1 MSPFIVN
8 KESQLNEQVKTLGK
22 AIAIIGSGCRFSGH
36 ADTPSKLWD
45 LLENPRDVSSPLPA
59 SRFNAAGFYH
69 NDGAHHG
76 HTNVKDLR
84 AYFLSGDGVERKFD
98 ANFFGI
104 NNAEANVLDPQMRL
118 LLEVTYEALEG
129 AGVTIESLQGT
140 NTGCYV
146 GLMSGEYESAMLK
159 DPETIGT
166 YHATGTARSFL
177 SNRISY
183 FFDWHG
189 PSMTID
195 TACSSSLVAVHQAV
209 LLLRSGQ
216 SRVAI
221 AAGSNMII
229 DPTNYI
235 SESKLQMLSPTG
247 QSRMWDADGNGYA
260 RGEGICTL
268 VLKRLEDALAD
279 GDYIECVIRET
290 GCNSDGR
297 TSGITSIDEYI
308 ARPSPVAQAALIRET
323 YARAGLDPACAMDRP
338 QYFEAH
344 GTGTAA
350 GDPVEAEAIHS
361 AFFGDSSADDGRLLV
376 GSIKTVCG
384 HTEGTAGVAGILKA
398 SLALQRGVIPPNLL
412 FNALNPSI
420 KPFVDHLQLATS
432 RLVWPLI
439 TDEQPRRASVN
450 SFGFGGTNVHAILE
464 SFDNAHERPGS
475 NTAEPVFMPFVFSA
489 ASQKSLR
496 NYLKSLASHLEHN
509 AENLR
514 LRDLAYTLHS
524 RRSRFP
530 YALSVVA
537 HDGPALRKKL
547 EELLAESEANGKPI
561 GIRAA
566 SAPSGLKQGS
576 GVVAIFTGQGAQWAT
591 MGAELLS
598 SSTVASDILE
608 KLEQR
613 LAQLPKLD
621 RPTWSLREELL
632 RAENSRINEPE
643 LSQPLCTAIQILLV
657 DISRSAGLKFSA
669 VLGHSS
675 GEVATAYAAG
685 IISAED
691 AICIAYYRGLC
702 TRLAQSTNGKQGA
715 MMAVGTSAEDASE
728 VLEAG
733 LFKGRVTIAA
743 INSSSSVTLSGD
755 NDAIEDLKDIF
766 EDEEKF
772 VRILR
777 VEKAYHSHHM
787 KPAAESL
794 RQSLLGLEINV
805 KEDSISKSV
814 WVSSVTGQRLT
825 AQDGDRLKSEYWVE
839 NLLSPVLFMNALQET
854 CRIVGQPYAVIE
866 IGPHPALRGPAE
878 QTIRE
883 NLSSQA
889 LESVAGG
896 LGQLWTHAPH
906 LSLELQRYDQFISG
920 GAASKL
926 CRTIPLYVWDHDT
939 NYWHDSR
946 ITRAYLHRSSEHELL
961 GHLLQATEDAHQWRQ
976 FLSPREISWLDG
988 HRLQGQIVFPA
999 AGYVVLALE
1008 AAREYVR
1015 SLGESAKVSLLE
1027 VQNIDIG
1034 QAMTF
1039 NNNDAKVEAT
1049 FRLINIRRLDDEV
1062 TADFQYCGAAVT
1074 TASSPGLVDAPLR
1087 TFATGSILITLG
1099 EPSRTLLPARGPA
1112 PDNSLPV
1119 RTEDLYESLRRMEY
1133 GYSGP
1138 FYALQE
1144 LSRRLGAVRGEVMN
1158 PDYADSTLIIH
1169 PAMLDAAFQAVLLAQ
1184 AAPYDG
1190 TLWSLHVPKAIRR
1203 VVVNPA
1209 LCQPDETRG
1218 QLFPLDACQPIKT
1231 SKFQG
1236 DVDIYPAS
1244 KDNAHAFCQV
1254 EGLDCIPF
1262 APASAKDDK
1271 EILAAVEWGP
1281 AFPDA
1286 AMASHDLK
1294 PTREEVELGHLLE
1307 RLSQFYMQ
1315 NLLRAIPPGD
1325 PGRQTSPI
1333 AGIFGFAEHTDSL
1346 IRSGDR
1352 KFWKSEWHE
1361 DTLETIVEAIEP
1373 FKDNV
1378 DVRLLKRIGENL
1390 VNIADGEVTAIEIAM
1405 EDHLLNEVYVASLG
1419 LKEVTHI
1426 LARVVCQIA
1435 HRYPHL
1441 NVLEVGGGTAGC
1453 TKAVFSL
1460 VDSFA
1465 SYTFTDVSSAF
1476 FPTAQKVFEDRASEM
1491 KYQVLDVG
1499 KDPMSQGFHP
1509 QSYDVIIA
1517 SMVLHV
1523 TKDLVQTMQ
1532 NIRRLL
1538 KPGGYLIIQEGFT
1551 NDVGRTGAIFGAFP
1565 DWWLGAGEGRIVGP
1579 LVSIDEWDK
1588 TLRRSGFSGIDTCS
1602 STSHQYSH
1610 PTAVFVTQALD
1621 DRVSYIRDPLS
1632 VPLPQSINLSR
1643 YELVIVGGKGHRTV
1657 DLITQLVPTLQ
1668 QRFQLFSRFH
1678 TFAELANSATKLS
1691 SSSLVL
1697 SLAELD
1703 QPSLQDLDSAEFEGM
1718 KAVLLSLGSIF
1729 WVTEGRRAS
1738 NPFTAMTVGMIRGV
1752 VCEVPTLTSQFLD
1765 FEGAGTLS
1773 ARAVATA
1780 LLRFEA
1786 QLAVTGGQEGG
1797 EQLFGNL
1804 ERELVLDSQGQML
1817 IPRLKPGKDMND
1829 RYNSSR
1835 RSIFKNLHL
1844 SSSNTNETSLKL
1856 HQSNAGC
1863 YFMEEPAIA
1872 AERARFTPTCSL
1884 LSAIRFDKESSYAYL
1899 SLAKTIDKS
1908 LSHVVL
1914 SSQLAPK
1921 VRALCSTALPTE
1933 VPEGMRSTFAV
1944 LVAHALVCAQI
1955 LDGIPTGGHLL
1966 VFEPTQGFAA
1976 ALRVIAKNRAI
1987 DVTIIRATPTDDGH
2001 SEGYIQINP
2010 RSPDRAIAAILPS
2023 HKSIFLNCERYTGL
2037 SNVVARIMTLRARV
2051 YTVQTLNEYF
2061 SPSASDHGTLNH
2073 IPCGQLLHEAVQYAS
2088 HYLTTSSALC
2098 LHHQVVTLP
2107 VADIASGKTGVGSD
2121 AMHSVVDWNTAHE
2134 IPVKIRN
2141 IQDHVFFSGKKTY
2154 WLAGL
2159 SGGLGLSL
2167 CEWMIRRGARH
2178 IVITSRDPK
2187 IARSWVESMNTL
2199 GAEVAVLP
2207 CDLTSNS
2214 QIDLIY
2220 DKICSTM
2227 PPLGGVAQGA
2237 MVLQDVGFRHMSSDS
2252 MEKVLRPKVL
2262 GSINL
2267 DRLVKGLDLDFFVFF
2282 SSATAIIG
2290 NAGQSN
2296 YSAANMFMTSLAEQ
2310 RRQRGDAAS
2319 VIHIGPIL
2327 GVGYVTQQGEAVRD
2341 IFARQGEY
2349 TFMAEADFHQLFA
2362 EAVAA
2367 GRPGSKVP
2375 LEICMGIPKIHEKP
2389 AKELAWYLNPLSAH
2403 MTGNATAEISSK
2415 ASKSRASVKAL
2426 LNKATSMEE
2435 VFGILKDGFLPAL
2448 CSLFQLDLTSAGDP
2462 HFLDNQIDDF
2472 GLDSLLAVEIR
2483 TWWLKTL
2490 QVNIPVMKI
2499 LSGITVRDIIG
2510 FGVEGLS
2517 PELTPNVGAQTET
2530 VEENGDA
2537 TGEDVST
2544 NGIKYV
2550 APARQLPAITRSMEL
2565 SFNQQIFWFGLTS
2578 VQDKTALNHTACYR
2592 IIGKLRIESLER
2604 AIHHLGQIHDTL
2616 RMCFRTSHG
2625 QTSLGIVESCTLCVE
2640 HQKIENIAEV
2650 DAVVQNVHAT
2660 AYDLEYGETVRFIV
2674 LSLSETEHYLVSG
2687 SHSLVLDGLSSIIFL
2702 RQIAQSYEND
2712 SPLDIADIYQYS
2724 DWIESQLEAY
2734 KCGSFDN
2741 SLRFWKKHWS
2751 TSPPPLP
2758 ILRISD
2764 SKMRPLLSEY
2774 DNFRADAIIGKA
2786 VKTRIWAVCRRNKTR
2801 PFHFFLA
2808 TFHALL
2814 ARFADVEEIS
2824 IGISDSNRPEQGTMN
2839 ALGAFANIVPIRGS
2853 NDLSQCFSTLMK
2865 DCAEKAAAAL
2875 EHSDVPFHLLLSEL
2889 GITRSTTYTP
2899 MVQAFFDY
2907 RQGMLKKQLMGD
2919 CELEL
2924 LSFQA
2929 SKVPYDICLDIIDD
2943 AGEGDCVLH
2952 LLVRKDMYTKQQAQ
2966 TLIKCLVKLTESF
2979 SRIPNRKLESAA
2991 MFDAQDVVP
3000 ALGFSKGPLLASKS
3014 ETVLGLVN
3022 HFVET
3027 APNCKALK
3035 MAGAAETAMDYA
3047 CMMHRAKVVA
3057 QALRSNG
3064 CVKGSIVATHQERS
3078 PDWVCS
3084 VLGILRAGA
3093 ICLPLDI
3100 SLPVS
3105 RLAII
3110 LQHSEASF
3118 VLRQEEE
3125 FNDRLQEVCNASGAR
3140 AMTISELMTQEGA
3153 DAAVD
3158 ASPSELGEV
3167 YAKDSAMILYTSG
3180 STGTPKGILLLHE
3193 GLRNWVEAALHLFD
3207 IVPSGSSANAT
3218 FITEAIAAEGITF
3231 TGATPTEYSNWYRY
3245 GDHKALLRST
3255 SHWRTAMTGGEATTH
3270 ATLEI
3275 FASLAKQV
3283 DHGNTPRLFNVYG
3296 PTETTVGAT
3305 GTELSYLGDFKS
3317 ANISAGKPLAGYLVY
3332 VMDTHL
3338 QPVPVGIQGEI
3349 VIGGAGVARG
3359 YLNDQDLSSERFVS
3373 NALVPENY
3381 HARGWTTMHRTGDLG
3396 RWCEDGTLLVEGRKS
3411 GDTQIKLRGLR
3422 IDLAEI
3428 ENSMVKESQNA
3439 LAQVVVSLRQ
3449 STTSSNQ
3456 SDEGFLVAH
3465 AKFQPIAPFSRG
3477 EQQEFLNNILIRLP
3491 LPQYMRPAAAF
3502 VVDGFPMMLSGKLDR
3517 KAVAQL
3523 PLEQEHCSS
3532 LAHPQSVT
3540 NNKPLTKAEAQL
3552 KRLWE
3557 LCLSMEISKQYRID
3571 SNSDFFHVGGNS
3583 TLMLQLQYHICKEF
3597 GVSLTFL
3604 DLFQHTTLRAMAR
3617 RIDPSSSALQ
3627 PGSPNHVDWKTVTDV
3642 PDTIKRSLVSAKPVE
3657 SLIPRVIAMTGATGL
3672 VGQAY
3677 LRALICDINVQKVH
3691 CIAVRLGSASTKQLL
3706 SLHDSPLRHAKV
3718 EIHPGD
3724 LSEPNLGL
3732 DESTLTHIFS
3742 TVNVIIHNGA
3752 DTSHMKSFSSIRKTN
3767 FDCTRELINMCLSK
3781 NVGRMIPFH
3790 YVSTGSV
3797 WVSSGLDVAD
3807 EVSAAA
3813 YPPDEK
3819 LATGYSASK
3828 WASEM
3833 FLEKLFQYSG
3843 SLWPICIHRPAS
3855 VQPDGDDDDVANKTT
3870 SMSAADPSVIP
3881 HLDLTDTLL
3890 HYCRL
3895 MSCVPVSLGLR
3906 GSLNQVSLNCVV
3918 QDMMTALR
3926 MGPTD
3931 HGKLRYIH
3939 EIGDINIPLHQLSTV
3954 IPNAVEVEPLEW
3966 ARRAAAAGLDTFLVE
3981 LFRSVVTERNLVFPT
3996 LTRKNMNSV

>member
-221 AAGSNMII
+221 AAGSNMIM

-297 TSGITSIDEYI
+297 TSGIT
-308 ARPSPVAQAALIRET
+308 RPSPVAQAALIRET

-537 HDGPALRKKL
+537 NDGPALRKKL

-883 NLSSQA
+883 KFVGGDDITYAALLKRSSQA

-1765 FEGAGTLS
+1765 FEGAG
-1773 ARAVATA
+1773 
-1780 LLRFEA
+1780 
-1786 QLAVTGGQEGG
+1786 GQEGG

-2023 HKSIFLNCERYTGL
+2023 HKSIFLNCE
-2037 SNVVARIMTLRARV
+2037 
-2051 YTVQTLNEYF
+2051 
-2061 SPSASDHGTLNH
+2061 
-2073 IPCGQLLHEAVQYAS
+2073 
-2088 HYLTTSSALC
+2088 
-2098 LHHQVVTLP
+2098 
-2107 VADIASGKTGVGSD
+2107 
-2121 AMHSVVDWNTAHE
+2121 
-2134 IPVKIRN
+2134 
-2141 IQDHVFFSGKKTY
+2141 
-2154 WLAGL
+2154 
-2159 SGGLGLSL
+2159 
-2167 CEWMIRRGARH
+2167 
-2178 IVITSRDPK
+2178 
-2187 IARSWVESMNTL
+2187 
-2199 GAEVAVLP
+2199 
-2207 CDLTSNS
+2207 
-2214 QIDLIY
+2214 
-2220 DKICSTM
+2220 
-2227 PPLGGVAQGA
+2227 
-2237 MVLQDVGFRHMSSDS
+2237 
-2252 MEKVLRPKVL
+2252 
-2262 GSINL
+2262 
-2267 DRLVKGLDLDFFVFF
+2267 
-2282 SSATAIIG
+2282 
-2290 NAGQSN
+2290 
-2296 YSAANMFMTSLAEQ
+2296 
-2310 RRQRGDAAS
+2310 
-2319 VIHIGPIL
+2319 
-2327 GVGYVTQQGEAVRD
+2327 
-2341 IFARQGEY
+2341 
-2349 TFMAEADFHQLFA
+2349 
-2362 EAVAA
+2362 
-2367 GRPGSKVP
+2367 
-2375 LEICMGIPKIHEKP
+2375 
-2389 AKELAWYLNPLSAH
+2389 
-2403 MTGNATAEISSK
+2403 
-2415 ASKSRASVKAL
+2415 
-2426 LNKATSMEE
+2426 
-2435 VFGILKDGFLPAL
+2435 
-2448 CSLFQLDLTSAGDP
+2448 
-2462 HFLDNQIDDF
+2462 
-2472 GLDSLLAVEIR
+2472 
-2483 TWWLKTL
+2483 
-2490 QVNIPVMKI
+2490 
-2499 LSGITVRDIIG
+2499 
-2510 FGVEGLS
+2510 
-2517 PELTPNVGAQTET
+2517 
-2530 VEENGDA
+2530 
-2537 TGEDVST
+2537 
-2544 NGIKYV
+2544 
-2550 APARQLPAITRSMEL
+2550 
-2565 SFNQQIFWFGLTS
+2565 
-2578 VQDKTALNHTACYR
+2578 
-2592 IIGKLRIESLER
+2592 
-2604 AIHHLGQIHDTL
+2604 
-2616 RMCFRTSHG
+2616 
-2625 QTSLGIVESCTLCVE
+2625 
-2640 HQKIENIAEV
+2640 
-2650 DAVVQNVHAT
+2650 
-2660 AYDLEYGETVRFIV
+2660 
-2674 LSLSETEHYLVSG
+2674 
-2687 SHSLVLDGLSSIIFL
+2687 
-2702 RQIAQSYEND
+2702 
-2712 SPLDIADIYQYS
+2712 
-2724 DWIESQLEAY
+2724 
-2734 KCGSFDN
+2734 
-2741 SLRFWKKHWS
+2741 
-2751 TSPPPLP
+2751 
-2758 ILRISD
+2758 
-2764 SKMRPLLSEY
+2764 
-2774 DNFRADAIIGKA
+2774 
-2786 VKTRIWAVCRRNKTR
+2786 
-2801 PFHFFLA
+2801 
-2808 TFHALL
+2808 
-2814 ARFADVEEIS
+2814 
-2824 IGISDSNRPEQGTMN
+2824 
-2839 ALGAFANIVPIRGS
+2839 
-2853 NDLSQCFSTLMK
+2853 
-2865 DCAEKAAAAL
+2865 
-2875 EHSDVPFHLLLSEL
+2875 
-2889 GITRSTTYTP
+2889 
-2899 MVQAFFDY
+2899 
-2907 RQGMLKKQLMGD
+2907 
-2919 CELEL
+2919 
-2924 LSFQA
+2924 
-2929 SKVPYDICLDIIDD
+2929 
-2943 AGEGDCVLH
+2943 
-2952 LLVRKDMYTKQQAQ
+2952 
-2966 TLIKCLVKLTESF
+2966 
-2979 SRIPNRKLESAA
+2979 
-2991 MFDAQDVVP
+2991 
-3000 ALGFSKGPLLASKS
+3000 
-3014 ETVLGLVN
+3014 
-3022 HFVET
+3022 
-3027 APNCKALK
+3027 
-3035 MAGAAETAMDYA
+3035 
-3047 CMMHRAKVVA
+3047 
-3057 QALRSNG
+3057 
-3064 CVKGSIVATHQERS
+3064 S
-3078 PDWVCS
+3078 PD
-3084 VLGILRAGA
+3084 
-3093 ICLPLDI
+3093 
-3100 SLPVS
+3100 
-3105 RLAII
+3105 
-3110 LQHSEASF
+3110 
-3118 VLRQEEE
+3118 
-3125 FNDRLQEVCNASGAR
+3125 
-3140 AMTISELMTQEGA
+3140 
-3153 DAAVD
+3153 
-3158 ASPSELGEV
+3158 
-3167 YAKDSAMILYTSG
+3167 
-3180 STGTPKGILLLHE
+3180 
-3193 GLRNWVEAALHLFD
+3193 
-3207 IVPSGSSANAT
+3207 
-3218 FITEAIAAEGITF
+3218 AE
-3231 TGATPTEYSNWYRY
+3231 
-3245 GDHKALLRST
+3245 
-3255 SHWRTAMTGGEATTH
+3255 
-3270 ATLEI
+3270 
-3275 FASLAKQV
+3275 
-3283 DHGNTPRLFNVYG
+3283 
-3296 PTETTVGAT
+3296 
-3305 GTELSYLGDFKS
+3305 
-3317 ANISAGKPLAGYLVY
+3317 
-3332 VMDTHL
+3332 
-3338 QPVPVGIQGEI
+3338 
-3349 VIGGAGVARG
+3349 
-3359 YLNDQDLSSERFVS
+3359 
-3373 NALVPENY
+3373 
-3381 HARGWTTMHRTGDLG
+3381 
-3396 RWCEDGTLLVEGRKS
+3396 
-3411 GDTQIKLRGLR
+3411 
-3422 IDLAEI
+3422 
-3428 ENSMVKESQNA
+3428 
-3439 LAQVVVSLRQ
+3439 
-3449 STTSSNQ
+3449 
-3456 SDEGFLVAH
+3456 
-3465 AKFQPIAPFSRG
+3465 
-3477 EQQEFLNNILIRLP
+3477 
-3491 LPQYMRPAAAF
+3491 
-3502 VVDGFPMMLSGKLDR
+3502 
-3517 KAVAQL
+3517 
-3523 PLEQEHCSS
+3523 
-3532 LAHPQSVT
+3532 
-3540 NNKPLTKAEAQL
+3540 
-3552 KRLWE
+3552 
-3557 LCLSMEISKQYRID
+3557 
-3571 SNSDFFHVGGNS
+3571 
-3583 TLMLQLQYHICKEF
+3583 
-3597 GVSLTFL
+3597 
-3604 DLFQHTTLRAMAR
+3604 
-3617 RIDPSSSALQ
+3617 
-3627 PGSPNHVDWKTVTDV
+3627 
-3642 PDTIKRSLVSAKPVE
+3642 
-3657 SLIPRVIAMTGATGL
+3657 
-3672 VGQAY
+3672 
-3677 LRALICDINVQKVH
+3677 
-3691 CIAVRLGSASTKQLL
+3691 
-3706 SLHDSPLRHAKV
+3706 
-3718 EIHPGD
+3718 
-3724 LSEPNLGL
+3724 
-3732 DESTLTHIFS
+3732 
-3742 TVNVIIHNGA
+3742 
-3752 DTSHMKSFSSIRKTN
+3752 
-3767 FDCTRELINMCLSK
+3767 
-3781 NVGRMIPFH
+3781 
-3790 YVSTGSV
+3790 
-3797 WVSSGLDVAD
+3797 
-3807 EVSAAA
+3807 
-3813 YPPDEK
+3813 
-3819 LATGYSASK
+3819 
-3828 WASEM
+3828 
-3833 FLEKLFQYSG
+3833 
-3843 SLWPICIHRPAS
+3843 
-3855 VQPDGDDDDVANKTT
+3855 
-3870 SMSAADPSVIP
+3870 
-3881 HLDLTDTLL
+3881 
-3890 HYCRL
+3890 
-3895 MSCVPVSLGLR
+3895 
-3906 GSLNQVSLNCVV
+3906 
-3918 QDMMTALR
+3918 
-3926 MGPTD
+3926 
-3931 HGKLRYIH
+3931 
-3939 EIGDINIPLHQLSTV
+3939 
-3954 IPNAVEVEPLEW
+3954 
-3966 ARRAAAAGLDTFLVE
+3966 
-3981 LFRSVVTERNLVFPT
+3981 
-3996 LTRKNMNSV
+3996 

>member
-1 MSPFIVN
+1 MWNKVLIGCGSYENNQTTYSTWKGYIMSTDSTTAFLQGEHKSILHKQN
-8 KESQLNEQVKTLGK
+8 KQYNIIRLQSRTKGSDSYLGK
-22 AIAIIGSGCRFSGH
+22 
-36 ADTPSKLWD
+36 
-45 LLENPRDVSSPLPA
+45 SS
-59 SRFNAAGFYH
+59 
-69 NDGAHHG
+69 
-76 HTNVKDLR
+76 
-84 AYFLSGDGVERKFD
+84 
-98 ANFFGI
+98 
-104 NNAEANVLDPQMRL
+104 
-118 LLEVTYEALEG
+118 
-129 AGVTIESLQGT
+129 
-140 NTGCYV
+140 
-146 GLMSGEYESAMLK
+146 
-159 DPETIGT
+159 
-166 YHATGTARSFL
+166 
-177 SNRISY
+177 
-183 FFDWHG
+183 
-189 PSMTID
+189 
-195 TACSSSLVAVHQAV
+195 
-209 LLLRSGQ
+209 
-216 SRVAI
+216 
-221 AAGSNMII
+221 
-229 DPTNYI
+229 
-235 SESKLQMLSPTG
+235 
-247 QSRMWDADGNGYA
+247 
-260 RGEGICTL
+260 
-268 VLKRLEDALAD
+268 
-279 GDYIECVIRET
+279 
-290 GCNSDGR
+290 
-297 TSGITSIDEYI
+297 
-308 ARPSPVAQAALIRET
+308 
-323 YARAGLDPACAMDRP
+323 
-338 QYFEAH
+338 
-344 GTGTAA
+344 
-350 GDPVEAEAIHS
+350 
-361 AFFGDSSADDGRLLV
+361 
-376 GSIKTVCG
+376 
-384 HTEGTAGVAGILKA
+384 
-398 SLALQRGVIPPNLL
+398 
-412 FNALNPSI
+412 
-420 KPFVDHLQLATS
+420 
-432 RLVWPLI
+432 
-439 TDEQPRRASVN
+439 
-450 SFGFGGTNVHAILE
+450 
-464 SFDNAHERPGS
+464 
-475 NTAEPVFMPFVFSA
+475 
-489 ASQKSLR
+489 
-496 NYLKSLASHLEHN
+496 
-509 AENLR
+509 
-514 LRDLAYTLHS
+514 
-524 RRSRFP
+524 
-530 YALSVVA
+530 
-537 HDGPALRKKL
+537 
-547 EELLAESEANGKPI
+547 
-561 GIRAA
+561 
-566 SAPSGLKQGS
+566 
-576 GVVAIFTGQGAQWAT
+576 
-591 MGAELLS
+591 
-598 SSTVASDILE
+598 
-608 KLEQR
+608 
-613 LAQLPKLD
+613 
-621 RPTWSLREELL
+621 
-632 RAENSRINEPE
+632 
-643 LSQPLCTAIQILLV
+643 
-657 DISRSAGLKFSA
+657 
-669 VLGHSS
+669 
-675 GEVATAYAAG
+675 
-685 IISAED
+685 
-691 AICIAYYRGLC
+691 
-702 TRLAQSTNGKQGA
+702 
-715 MMAVGTSAEDASE
+715 
-728 VLEAG
+728 
-733 LFKGRVTIAA
+733 
-743 INSSSSVTLSGD
+743 
-755 NDAIEDLKDIF
+755 
-766 EDEEKF
+766 
-772 VRILR
+772 
-777 VEKAYHSHHM
+777 
-787 KPAAESL
+787 
-794 RQSLLGLEINV
+794 
-805 KEDSISKSV
+805 
-814 WVSSVTGQRLT
+814 
-825 AQDGDRLKSEYWVE
+825 
-839 NLLSPVLFMNALQET
+839 
-854 CRIVGQPYAVIE
+854 
-866 IGPHPALRGPAE
+866 
-878 QTIRE
+878 
-883 NLSSQA
+883 
-889 LESVAGG
+889 
-896 LGQLWTHAPH
+896 
-906 LSLELQRYDQFISG
+906 
-920 GAASKL
+920 
-926 CRTIPLYVWDHDT
+926 
-939 NYWHDSR
+939 
-946 ITRAYLHRSSEHELL
+946 
-961 GHLLQATEDAHQWRQ
+961 
-976 FLSPREISWLDG
+976 
-988 HRLQGQIVFPA
+988 
-999 AGYVVLALE
+999 
-1008 AAREYVR
+1008 
-1015 SLGESAKVSLLE
+1015 
-1027 VQNIDIG
+1027 
-1034 QAMTF
+1034 
-1039 NNNDAKVEAT
+1039 
-1049 FRLINIRRLDDEV
+1049 
-1062 TADFQYCGAAVT
+1062 
-1074 TASSPGLVDAPLR
+1074 
-1087 TFATGSILITLG
+1087 
-1099 EPSRTLLPARGPA
+1099 
-1112 PDNSLPV
+1112 
-1119 RTEDLYESLRRMEY
+1119 
-1133 GYSGP
+1133 
-1138 FYALQE
+1138 
-1144 LSRRLGAVRGEVMN
+1144 
-1158 PDYADSTLIIH
+1158 
-1169 PAMLDAAFQAVLLAQ
+1169 
-1184 AAPYDG
+1184 
-1190 TLWSLHVPKAIRR
+1190 
-1203 VVVNPA
+1203 
-1209 LCQPDETRG
+1209 
-1218 QLFPLDACQPIKT
+1218 
-1231 SKFQG
+1231 
-1236 DVDIYPAS
+1236 
-1244 KDNAHAFCQV
+1244 
-1254 EGLDCIPF
+1254 
-1262 APASAKDDK
+1262 
-1271 EILAAVEWGP
+1271 
-1281 AFPDA
+1281 
-1286 AMASHDLK
+1286 
-1294 PTREEVELGHLLE
+1294 
-1307 RLSQFYMQ
+1307 
-1315 NLLRAIPPGD
+1315 
-1325 PGRQTSPI
+1325 
-1333 AGIFGFAEHTDSL
+1333 
-1346 IRSGDR
+1346 
-1352 KFWKSEWHE
+1352 
-1361 DTLETIVEAIEP
+1361 
-1373 FKDNV
+1373 
-1378 DVRLLKRIGENL
+1378 
-1390 VNIADGEVTAIEIAM
+1390 
-1405 EDHLLNEVYVASLG
+1405 
-1419 LKEVTHI
+1419 
-1426 LARVVCQIA
+1426 
-1435 HRYPHL
+1435 
-1441 NVLEVGGGTAGC
+1441 GGTAGC

-1476 FPTAQKVFEDRASEM
+1476 FPTVQKVFEGRASEM

-1538 KPGGYLIIQEGFT
+1538 KPGGYLLIQEGFT

-1565 DWWLGAGEGRIVGP
+1565 DWWPGAGEGRIVGS

-1678 TFAELANSATKLS
+1678 TFAELANCATKLS
-1691 SSSLVL
+1691 LSSLVL

-1718 KAVLLSLGSIF
+1718 KMVLLSLGSIF

-1835 RSIFKNLHL
+1835 CSIFKNLHL
-1844 SSSNTNETSLKL
+1844 SSSNTNETSLNL
-1856 HQSNAGC
+1856 HQTNAGC

-2037 SNVVARIMTLRARV
+2037 SNVVARIMTLRARL

-2088 HYLTTSSALC
+2088 HHLTTSPALC

-2187 IARSWVESMNTL
+2187 IARSWVESMSTL

-2207 CDLTSNS
+2207 CDLTRNS
-2214 QIDLIY
+2214 QTDLIY

-2349 TFMAEADFHQLFA
+2349 TFMSEADFHQLFA

-2375 LEICMGIPKIHEKP
+2375 LRICMGIAKIHEKP

-2448 CSLFQLDLTSAGDP
+2448 CSLFQLDLTPAGDP

-2530 VEENGDA
+2530 VKENGDA

-2578 VQDKTALNHTACYR
+2578 VQDKTALNHTAFYR

-2640 HQKIENIAEV
+2640 YQKIENIAEV
-2650 DAVVQNVHAT
+2650 DAVVQNVDAT

-2712 SPLDIADIYQYS
+2712 SPLDIADAYQYS

-2741 SLRFWKKHWS
+2741 SLRFWKKHWT

-2774 DNFRADAIIGKA
+2774 DNFRADAIISKA

-2801 PFHFFLA
+2801 PFHFFLARVANKQRPVLTSNLTCLLATLFLA

-2853 NDLSQCFSTLMK
+2853 NNLSQRFSTLMK

-2875 EHSDVPFHLLLSEL
+2875 EHSDVPIHLLLSEL

-2899 MVQAFFDY
+2899 MVQAFFGY
-2907 RQGMLKKQLMGD
+2907 RQGMLKKQLMGN

-2929 SKVPYDICLDIIDD
+2929 SKLPYDICLDIIDD
-2943 AGEGDCVLH
+2943 AGEGDSVLH

-3000 ALGFSKGPLLASKS
+3000 ALGFSKGERIPI
-3014 ETVLGLVN
+3014 
-3022 HFVET
+3022 
-3027 APNCKALK
+3027 P
-3035 MAGAAETAMDYA
+3035 
-3047 CMMHRAKVVA
+3047 
-3057 QALRSNG
+3057 
-3064 CVKGSIVATHQERS
+3064 TH
-3078 PDWVCS
+3078 V
-3084 VLGILRAGA
+3084 
-3093 ICLPLDI
+3093 
-3100 SLPVS
+3100 
-3105 RLAII
+3105 
-3110 LQHSEASF
+3110 
-3118 VLRQEEE
+3118 
-3125 FNDRLQEVCNASGAR
+3125 
-3140 AMTISELMTQEGA
+3140 A
-3153 DAAVD
+3153 DA
-3158 ASPSELGEV
+3158 
-3167 YAKDSAMILYTSG
+3167 
-3180 STGTPKGILLLHE
+3180 
-3193 GLRNWVEAALHLFD
+3193 
-3207 IVPSGSSANAT
+3207 
-3218 FITEAIAAEGITF
+3218 
-3231 TGATPTEYSNWYRY
+3231 
-3245 GDHKALLRST
+3245 
-3255 SHWRTAMTGGEATTH
+3255 
-3270 ATLEI
+3270 
-3275 FASLAKQV
+3275 
-3283 DHGNTPRLFNVYG
+3283 
-3296 PTETTVGAT
+3296 
-3305 GTELSYLGDFKS
+3305 
-3317 ANISAGKPLAGYLVY
+3317 
-3332 VMDTHL
+3332 
-3338 QPVPVGIQGEI
+3338 
-3349 VIGGAGVARG
+3349 
-3359 YLNDQDLSSERFVS
+3359 
-3373 NALVPENY
+3373 
-3381 HARGWTTMHRTGDLG
+3381 
-3396 RWCEDGTLLVEGRKS
+3396 C
-3411 GDTQIKLRGLR
+3411 
-3422 IDLAEI
+3422 
-3428 ENSMVKESQNA
+3428 
-3439 LAQVVVSLRQ
+3439 
-3449 STTSSNQ
+3449 
-3456 SDEGFLVAH
+3456 
-3465 AKFQPIAPFSRG
+3465 
-3477 EQQEFLNNILIRLP
+3477 
-3491 LPQYMRPAAAF
+3491 
-3502 VVDGFPMMLSGKLDR
+3502 
-3517 KAVAQL
+3517 
-3523 PLEQEHCSS
+3523 
-3532 LAHPQSVT
+3532 
-3540 NNKPLTKAEAQL
+3540 
-3552 KRLWE
+3552 LW
-3557 LCLSMEISKQYRID
+3557 
-3571 SNSDFFHVGGNS
+3571 
-3583 TLMLQLQYHICKEF
+3583 
-3597 GVSLTFL
+3597 
-3604 DLFQHTTLRAMAR
+3604 
-3617 RIDPSSSALQ
+3617 
-3627 PGSPNHVDWKTVTDV
+3627 
-3642 PDTIKRSLVSAKPVE
+3642 
-3657 SLIPRVIAMTGATGL
+3657 
-3672 VGQAY
+3672 
-3677 LRALICDINVQKVH
+3677 
-3691 CIAVRLGSASTKQLL
+3691 
-3706 SLHDSPLRHAKV
+3706 
-3718 EIHPGD
+3718 
-3724 LSEPNLGL
+3724 
-3732 DESTLTHIFS
+3732 
-3742 TVNVIIHNGA
+3742 
-3752 DTSHMKSFSSIRKTN
+3752 
-3767 FDCTRELINMCLSK
+3767 
-3781 NVGRMIPFH
+3781 
-3790 YVSTGSV
+3790 
-3797 WVSSGLDVAD
+3797 
-3807 EVSAAA
+3807 
-3813 YPPDEK
+3813 
-3819 LATGYSASK
+3819 
-3828 WASEM
+3828 
-3833 FLEKLFQYSG
+3833 
-3843 SLWPICIHRPAS
+3843 
-3855 VQPDGDDDDVANKTT
+3855 
-3870 SMSAADPSVIP
+3870 
-3881 HLDLTDTLL
+3881 
-3890 HYCRL
+3890 
-3895 MSCVPVSLGLR
+3895 
-3906 GSLNQVSLNCVV
+3906 
-3918 QDMMTALR
+3918 
-3926 MGPTD
+3926 
-3931 HGKLRYIH
+3931 
-3939 EIGDINIPLHQLSTV
+3939 
-3954 IPNAVEVEPLEW
+3954 
-3966 ARRAAAAGLDTFLVE
+3966 
-3981 LFRSVVTERNLVFPT
+3981 
-3996 LTRKNMNSV
+3996 

>member
-1 MSPFIVN
+1 
-8 KESQLNEQVKTLGK
+8 
-22 AIAIIGSGCRFSGH
+22 
-36 ADTPSKLWD
+36 
-45 LLENPRDVSSPLPA
+45 
-59 SRFNAAGFYH
+59 
-69 NDGAHHG
+69 
-76 HTNVKDLR
+76 
-84 AYFLSGDGVERKFD
+84 
-98 ANFFGI
+98 
-104 NNAEANVLDPQMRL
+104 
-118 LLEVTYEALEG
+118 
-129 AGVTIESLQGT
+129 
-140 NTGCYV
+140 
-146 GLMSGEYESAMLK
+146 
-159 DPETIGT
+159 
-166 YHATGTARSFL
+166 
-177 SNRISY
+177 
-183 FFDWHG
+183 
-189 PSMTID
+189 
-195 TACSSSLVAVHQAV
+195 
-209 LLLRSGQ
+209 
-216 SRVAI
+216 
-221 AAGSNMII
+221 
-229 DPTNYI
+229 
-235 SESKLQMLSPTG
+235 
-247 QSRMWDADGNGYA
+247 MWDADSNGYA
-260 RGEGICTL
+260 RSEGIYTL
-268 VLKRLEDALAD
+268 ILKRLEDALAD
-279 GDYIECVIRET
+279 SDYIK
-290 GCNSDGR
+290 
-297 TSGITSIDEYI
+297 IT
-308 ARPSPVAQAALIRET
+308 RPSPVAQAALIQET
-323 YARAGLDPACAMDRP
+323 YARASLDPACAIDRP

-344 GTGTAA
+344 GTRTAA

-361 AFFGDSSADDGRLLV
+361 AFFGDSSANNGRLLV
-376 GSIKTVCG
+376 SSIKTVCS

-464 SFDNAHERPGS
+464 SFDNAHKRPGS
-475 NTAEPVFMPFVFSA
+475 NTAEPVFIPFVFSA

-509 AENLR
+509 AENLQ

-537 HDGPALRKKL
+537 NDGPALRKKL

-591 MGAELLS
+591 IGAELLS

-715 MMAVGTSAEDASE
+715 MIAVGTSAEDASE

-883 NLSSQA
+883 KFVGGDDITYAALLKRSSQA

-896 LGQLWTHAPH
+896 L
-906 LSLELQRYDQFISG
+906 
-920 GAASKL
+920 
-926 CRTIPLYVWDHDT
+926 
-939 NYWHDSR
+939 
-946 ITRAYLHRSSEHELL
+946 
-961 GHLLQATEDAHQWRQ
+961 
-976 FLSPREISWLDG
+976 
-988 HRLQGQIVFPA
+988 
-999 AGYVVLALE
+999 
-1008 AAREYVR
+1008 
-1015 SLGESAKVSLLE
+1015 
-1027 VQNIDIG
+1027 
-1034 QAMTF
+1034 
-1039 NNNDAKVEAT
+1039 
-1049 FRLINIRRLDDEV
+1049 
-1062 TADFQYCGAAVT
+1062 
-1074 TASSPGLVDAPLR
+1074 
-1087 TFATGSILITLG
+1087 
-1099 EPSRTLLPARGPA
+1099 
-1112 PDNSLPV
+1112 
-1119 RTEDLYESLRRMEY
+1119 
-1133 GYSGP
+1133 
-1138 FYALQE
+1138 
-1144 LSRRLGAVRGEVMN
+1144 
-1158 PDYADSTLIIH
+1158 
-1169 PAMLDAAFQAVLLAQ
+1169 
-1184 AAPYDG
+1184 
-1190 TLWSLHVPKAIRR
+1190 
-1203 VVVNPA
+1203 
-1209 LCQPDETRG
+1209 
-1218 QLFPLDACQPIKT
+1218 
-1231 SKFQG
+1231 
-1236 DVDIYPAS
+1236 
-1244 KDNAHAFCQV
+1244 V

-1286 AMASHDLK
+1286 AMASHNLK

-1390 VNIADGEVTAIEIAM
+1390 VNIADGEVTAIEIAI

-3000 ALGFSKGPLLASKS
+3000 ALGFSK

-3207 IVPSGSSANAT
+3207 IGIDQIVLQQTSCSFDMCFVQVFLALCSGGLLCLVPSGSSANAT